1 MHSLQPIRRP
11 IARRRWP
18 AAGAFAF
25 PCTPEKEPAA
35 EPALWLAAV
44 SPATVILDAAPPGC
58 TGITPRKIAEWPII
72 VADRLLSDGRHLVLS
87 DVDGFHHLW
96 IRDTLLRQPLAYV
109 IVRDA
114 AAETRRQAASRL
126 DRRLAG
132 APPSRHI
139 GASRPTGYQ
148 RRRLNRLLDIL
159 DIMGTADGPLTSY
172 DIAQRLIYPDL
183 KIGRGIDWKSS
194 SERRHAMRLIGQ
206 ARRLANGGYRDLL
219 RGIVRG

>member
-1 MHSLQPIRRP
+1 M
-11 IARRRWP
+11 
-18 AAGAFAF
+18 
-25 PCTPEKEPAA
+25 
-35 EPALWLAAV
+35 
-44 SPATVILDAAPPGC
+44 
-58 TGITPRKIAEWPII
+58 
-72 VADRLLSDGRHLVLS
+72 LSDGRHLVLG

-96 IRDTLLRQPLAYV
+96 IRDTLFRQPLAYV

-114 AAETRRQAASRL
+114 AAGTRRQAASRL

-132 APPSRHI
+132 APPSRHTS
-139 GASRPTGYQ
+139 AFRPTGYQ

-159 DIMGTADGPLTSY
+159 DMMGTAGGPLTSY